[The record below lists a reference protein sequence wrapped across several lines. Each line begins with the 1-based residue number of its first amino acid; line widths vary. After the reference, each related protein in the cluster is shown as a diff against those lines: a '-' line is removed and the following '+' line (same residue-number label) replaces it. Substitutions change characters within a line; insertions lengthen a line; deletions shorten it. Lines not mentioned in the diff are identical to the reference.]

1 MTLATHTED
10 VDRHVVQSSQVTRA
24 AAPIDPRQ
32 DFDVVEP
39 ALDRLRRLRG
49 EVQDLREVLRRI
61 MDNLTTAAEQA
72 NYLQKTAGDIAL
84 LRDQIEGNDT
94 ADRLRNVLEQLEYNP
109 LLAQPQTELDPQVAG
124 HQMTILLEQIR
135 RIEFYV
141 GLLTIPARL
150 NDWLA
155 RSRPGYYVPFHQIFA
170 DEVPTEEDRQ
180 IILQHIAWT
189 PEVVEN
195 GIVDLANGLVY
206 RYPSERRERLQG
218 IAWLVGGLAAAAL
231 IVAGLAW
238 LNVPLPNEGENQP
251 TAISLLVYWGAVLV
265 GIIAH
270 MGVESVKRE
279 QDSGLPAVVAMNDWP
294 LLLSAKAGLLMRRL
308 LLALIG
314 FFGLLFGLGYSDLN
328 IVNAFLI
335 GYSLDS
341 FIGLF
346 GKRFET
352 QGAALQSRFS
362 SAEKS

>member
-1 MTLATHTED
+1 
-10 VDRHVVQSSQVTRA
+10 
-24 AAPIDPRQ
+24 
-32 DFDVVEP
+32 
-39 ALDRLRRLRG
+39 
-49 EVQDLREVLRRI
+49 
-61 MDNLTTAAEQA
+61 
-72 NYLQKTAGDIAL
+72 
-84 LRDQIEGNDT
+84 
-94 ADRLRNVLEQLEYNP
+94 
-109 LLAQPQTELDPQVAG
+109 
-124 HQMTILLEQIR
+124 MTILLEQIR